1 MYIYK
6 SKLMVLIVRKKDA
19 EETGKLESSDRLNL
33 EEDSAGLCGAAAGIG
48 SESQKPV
55 QSQQSETQNCQE
67 NN

>member
-1 MYIYK
+1 MIGEPTRQENQSY
-6 SKLMVLIVRKKDA
+6 
-19 EETGKLESSDRLNL
+19 RLNL